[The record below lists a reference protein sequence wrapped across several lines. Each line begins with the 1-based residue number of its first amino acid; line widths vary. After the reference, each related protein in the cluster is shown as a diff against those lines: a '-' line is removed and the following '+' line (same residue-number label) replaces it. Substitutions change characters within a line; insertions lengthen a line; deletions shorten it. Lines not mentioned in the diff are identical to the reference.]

1 MSIQRITGAALPLVA
16 GLVAFLAAGVPGAAA
31 AAAADE
37 ASKSAM
43 AAKELTTQ
51 LDHAKLQYVAVRDPE
66 DPTRFVAAMYLP
78 GLQLIT
84 VSGKYSVP
92 VLLNEKLLGKKYQDV
107 YLDLSSAS
115 DRDSRVVVED
125 LRADGL
131 PVEKIKGT
139 TTADVYEKGADK
151 LVFDF
156 DWKKQKMSEKDFLD
170 KVAAADA
177 QYTRLLT
184 LLLAEAKKGR

>member
-1 MSIQRITGAALPLVA
+1 MRIQRITGAALPLLA
-16 GLVAFLAAGVPGAAA
+16 GLAAFLAAGVPGV
-31 AAAADE
+31 AAADE
-37 ASKSAM
+37 SKSQA
-43 AAKELTTQ
+43 AAKELTTR
-51 LDHAKLQYVAVRDPE
+51 LDQVKLQHIAVRDPD
-66 DPTRFVAAMYLP
+66 DPTRFIAAMYLP

-84 VSGKYSVP
+84 VSGKYAVP
-92 VLLNEKLLGKKYQDV
+92 VLLNEKLLTKKYQDV

-115 DRDSRVVVED
+115 DRDTRIIVED

-131 PVEKIKGT
+131 PAMKIKGA
-139 TTADVYEKGADK
+139 TTADVYEKGAER

-177 QYTRLLT
+177 QYARLLG
-184 LLLAEAKKGR
+184 LLLAEAKKGS